1 MDNIWKSGIYGL
13 VVGDAM
19 GVPVEFTS
27 GEDRK
32 IDPVTDMIGYGTYN
46 QPEGTWSDDSSMA
59 LATLVSIRDKDEI
72 DYKDIMERFRDW
84 CMYGAYTPFDEV
96 FDIGIA
102 TSRAIMKYSNGAKP
116 LESGGKTEWDNGNG

>member
-32 IDPVTDMIGYGTYN
+32 IDPVTDMRG
-46 QPEGTWSDDSSMA
+46 
-59 LATLVSIRDKDEI
+59 
-72 DYKDIMERFRDW
+72 
-84 CMYGAYTPFDEV
+84 
-96 FDIGIA
+96 
-102 TSRAIMKYSNGAKP
+102 
-116 LESGGKTEWDNGNG
+116 